1 MFDSGVDLS
10 TALEMTMGEIICIKK
25 IVLFTFF
32 NVLGY
37 YDYLLYVLLCLPIVI
52 STGKAVRLWSGEI
65 FLIFMWL

>member
-1 MFDSGVDLS
+1 MSDSLVDLT
-10 TALEMTMGEIICIKK
+10 TALEMTMGGIICIEK

-37 YDYLLYVLLCLPIVI
+37 YDYLLYALLCLLIII

-65 FLIFMWL
+65 FLIFM

>member
-65 FLIFMWL
+65 FLIFM